1 MKTTSSAWRVI
12 AAAVLASSLMA
23 CIVVPRTTQTYDP
36 DCQIYVR
43 QMTLQA
49 QQIGY
54 FAGCANDGCVVLL
67 ATAGV
72 IAAGSA
78 VVSGSIAVV
87 GNVVYWAEK
96 QQRCVRVL

>member
-1 MKTTSSAWRVI
+1 ML
-12 AAAVLASSLMA
+12 AAPLTA
-23 CIVVPRTTQTYDP
+23 CIVVPRTTESYDA
-36 DCQIYVR
+36 DCQIYVK

-72 IAAGSA
+72 IAAGSV
-78 VVSGSIAVV
+78 VVSGSIVVV
-87 GNVVYWAEK
+87 GNIVYWAEK
-96 QQRCVRVL
+96 QQRCIRVL

>member
-1 MKTTSSAWRVI
+1 MKPTALWRAVSV
-12 AAAVLASSLMA
+12 AVLSSGLTA

-43 QMTLQA
+43 QMTLEA

-96 QQRCVRVL
+96 QQRCIRLL